1 MQHVQ
6 DIKENMEGLQVAG
19 TIQNANI
26 QREDKEEENE

>member
-6 DIKENMEGLQVAG
+6 DIKENMEGLLVAR
-19 TIQNANI
+19 TIQNTNI

>member
-6 DIKENMEGLQVAG
+6 DIKENMVCLLVAV

-26 QREDKEEENE
+26 QREDKEDENE